1 MSPYMVPEN
10 HQEIFSTQWNQG
22 EILVYFGTIYMEH
35 PVIAKETEKRMKMR
49 EKKMKEVGQDSS
61 PAPTT
66 PNLFCWV

>member
-35 PVIAKETEKRMKMR
+35 PVHLLQVSQSQRSQGSQRAAASQNRKQMFES
-49 EKKMKEVGQDSS
+49 DSDD
-61 PAPTT
+61 
-66 PNLFCWV
+66 